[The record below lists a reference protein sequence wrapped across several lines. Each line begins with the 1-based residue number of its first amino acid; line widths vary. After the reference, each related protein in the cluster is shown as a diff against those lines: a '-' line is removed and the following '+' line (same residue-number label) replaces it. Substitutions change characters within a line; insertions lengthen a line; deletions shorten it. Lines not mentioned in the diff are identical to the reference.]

1 MSIMTYQAYPRPLRI
16 ALHPSITEEQISVMV
31 EAFYTRVREDEVLAP
46 IFASNIKRS
55 WPEHLDRMK
64 IFWRSV
70 LLKTGEYK
78 GQPVPI
84 HQKIDGLTEDN
95 FEQWLNLFSQT
106 AYSIFDEDAAPLVL
120 GAAKNIAT
128 SLWLSRNR
136 DLFATP
142 PSWKSIQRA
151 DQT

>member
-1 MSIMTYQAYPRPLRI
+1 MTHHAYPRPARI
-16 ALHPSITEEQISVMV
+16 AVHPTITEEQISEMV
-31 EAFYTRVREDEVLAP
+31 ETFYTHIREDEVLAP
-46 IFASNIKRS
+46 IFSSNIQKS

-78 GQPVPI
+78 GRPVPI

-95 FEQWLNLFSQT
+95 FEKWLNLFSQT
-106 AYSIFDEDAAPLVL
+106 AYSIFDKDAAPLVL

-128 SLWLSRNR
+128 SLWLSRNQ
-136 DLFATP
+136 DPFAKP
-142 PSWKSIQRA
+142 PIWQIRPNDWNEK
-151 DQT
+151 

>member
-1 MSIMTYQAYPRPLRI
+1 MSHHAYPRSARI
-16 ALHPSITEEQISVMV
+16 ALHPTITEQQISEMV
-31 EAFYTRVREDEVLAP
+31 DAFYTQVREDEILAP
-46 IFASNIKRS
+46 IFANNIQKS

-95 FEQWLNLFSQT
+95 FELWLNLFSQT
-106 AYSIFDEDAAPLVL
+106 AYSIFHKEAAPLVL
-120 GAAKNIAT
+120 SAAKNIAT
-128 SLWLSRNR
+128 SLWLSRNQNP
-136 DLFATP
+136 FAKP
-142 PSWKSIQRA
+142 PDWQIKQNDWSEK
-151 DQT
+151 